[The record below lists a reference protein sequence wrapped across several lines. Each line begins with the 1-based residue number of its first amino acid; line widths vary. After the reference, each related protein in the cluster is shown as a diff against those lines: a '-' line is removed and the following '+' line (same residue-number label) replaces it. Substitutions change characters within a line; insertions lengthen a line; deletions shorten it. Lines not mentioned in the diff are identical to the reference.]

1 MEILKMFAKIITLTW
16 KKLPKYFLQMANV
29 QTAITNKLIVG
40 LIFQIYLYLGGYV
53 YLNDGF
59 L

>member
-1 MEILKMFAKIITLTW
+1 
-16 KKLPKYFLQMANV
+16 MANV
-29 QTAITNKLIVG
+29 QKAITNKLIVG